1 MNFWYSSYK
10 EIVLQKMKL
19 SRMIL
24 LSKVRTAAQIIFKI
38 RSSIKRYEQRYYQKM
53 YEQHVS
59 EPSIKST

>member
-24 LSKVRTAAQIIFKI
+24 LSKVGTAAQIIFKI
-38 RSSIKRYEQRYYQKM
+38 RSSIKRYEQRY
-53 YEQHVS
+53 
-59 EPSIKST
+59 

>member
-38 RSSIKRYEQRYYQKM
+38 RSSIKRYEQKM